1 MEQLVAKLR
10 TVRPAGFSCAGIL
23 LFCMEVNAAEPKLEA
38 PSNLIVSQG
47 LQVVLALA
55 VTLATIWGLSRI
67 AMKKSWN
74 RSFKQQRIKVLDS
87 VALGSRERV
96 LLLEV
101 GNQQVLVGSTPGQ
114 LRSLHAFEKNAEGSF
129 ADTLKKAEGGKL
141 QTVGSDDPEDHEAG
155 SGQALKGQVR

>member
-1 MEQLVAKLR
+1 MKHLVAKLIKN
-10 TVRPAGFSCAGIL
+10 RPVGISCAGTL
-23 LFCMEVNAAEPKLEA
+23 LFCAEVSAAEPKLEA

-114 LRSLHAFEKNAEGSF
+114 LRSLHAFEKTAEESF

-141 QTVGSDDPEDHEAG
+141 QTVHSDDPEERKAG
-155 SGQALKGQVR
+155 SEHALKGQVR